1 MTVVVPTSLSGA
13 IEALSDRP
21 DADVLAGG
29 TDLMVAVN
37 EGRRRPTAV
46 VCIRAV
52 RELRTWDLEG
62 DVVRIGAGVTYQE
75 LMEAPLSQLVP
86 GLAQAARTVGS
97 PPIRNAGTIGGNL
110 ATASPA
116 GDTLPV
122 LAALGARVEVTGPAG
137 TRTIGIPDLIVG
149 PKRTTLGSGELVT
162 AVLVPAGLAPQEF
175 LKVGVR
181 NAMVIAVA
189 SLAMTVDVEAR
200 RIGIGLG
207 SVGPV
212 PLRAPDAER
221 WLAAA
226 VDWDRLRLADQA
238 GFDPTELARL
248 VRAAA
253 QPIDDHRSTARY
265 RTHAVGV
272 LAVRATRRLFGGAT
286 DGARP

>member
-1 MTVVVPTSLSGA
+1 VTVVVPTSLSGA

-29 TDLMVAVN
+29 TDFMVAVN

-52 RELRTWDLEG
+52 PELRTWDLDG
-62 DVVRIGAGVTYQE
+62 DMVRIGAGVTYRE

-86 GLAQAARTVGS
+86 ALAQAARTVGS

-137 TRTIGIPDLIVG
+137 TRRIGLADLVVG
-149 PKRTTLGSGELVT
+149 PKQTTLGSGELVT
-162 AVLVPAGLAPQEF
+162 AVLVRAGHAPQEF

-181 NAMVIAVA
+181 NAMAIAVA
-189 SLAMTVDVEAR
+189 SLAMTVDAEAR
-200 RIGIGLG
+200 QIGIGLG

-221 WLAAA
+221 WLASA
-226 VDWDRLRLADQA
+226 VDWDRLRLADRA
-238 GFDPTELARL
+238 GFDPAQLARL

-265 RTHAVGV
+265 RTHSVGV
-272 LAVRATRRLFGGAT
+272 LAVRAARRLFGEGT
-286 DGARP
+286 HGTRP